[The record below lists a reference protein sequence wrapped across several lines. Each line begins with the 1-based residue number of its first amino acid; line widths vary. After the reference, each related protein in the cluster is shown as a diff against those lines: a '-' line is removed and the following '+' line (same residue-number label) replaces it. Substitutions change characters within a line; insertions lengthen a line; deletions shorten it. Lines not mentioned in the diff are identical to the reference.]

1 MDKTQKF
8 IEKAKEIF
16 PEYDYSKS
24 IYTKAREKLI
34 VICPEHGEFLVSP
47 DNHINKKSGCPLCK
61 GKRIRKTVTKKAANT
76 FIEKAKQIHGDKYD
90 YSKVQYIDSHTK
102 VCIICPEHGEFW
114 QTPNN
119 HLSGNNCSLCSNKM
133 ISENQTK
140 TTQQFILEAT
150 AKHRGKYSYTK
161 TNYTRA
167 RNKVIITCPIH
178 GDFEQIAEHHLRG
191 HGCPYCNKSHGEQK
205 VENYLIDNEFKYIS
219 QYRIITPIRQFI
231 VDFYLPDYNI
241 FIEYNGEQH
250 YVPKEYFGGELT
262 FQKQIN
268 RDNLLREYCKENNIK
283 LIEISYKDDIEQI
296 LYDNLQI

>member
-1 MDKTQKF
+1 MNKTQNF
-8 IEKAKEIF
+8 IEKAKELF

-61 GKRIRKTVTKKAANT
+61 GKKIRKTVTKKAANT
-76 FIEKAKQIHGDKYD
+76 FIEKARHIHGNKYD
-90 YSKVQYIDSHTK
+90 YSKVNYIDSHTK
-102 VCIICPEHGEFW
+102 VCIICLEHGEFW
-114 QTPNN
+114 QSPNN
-119 HLSGNNCSLCSNKM
+119 HLNGNNCPLCANKT

-150 AKHRGKYSYTK
+150 AKHRGKYSYNK

-178 GDFEQIAEHHLRG
+178 GNFEQIAEHHLKG
-191 HGCPYCNKSHGEQK
+191 HGCPYCNKSHGEK
-205 VENYLIDNEFKYIS
+205 EVENYLIDNEFKYIP
-219 QYRIITPIRQFI
+219 QYKINTSIRQFI
-231 VDFYLPDYNI
+231 IDFYLPDYNT

-250 YVPKEYFGGELT
+250 YVSKKYFGGELA
-262 FQKQIN
+262 FQKQVN
-268 RDNLLREYCKENNIK
+268 RDNLLRKYCKENNIK
-283 LIEISYKDDIEQI
+283 LIEISYKDNVEEI
-296 LYDNLQI
+296 LYNNLE